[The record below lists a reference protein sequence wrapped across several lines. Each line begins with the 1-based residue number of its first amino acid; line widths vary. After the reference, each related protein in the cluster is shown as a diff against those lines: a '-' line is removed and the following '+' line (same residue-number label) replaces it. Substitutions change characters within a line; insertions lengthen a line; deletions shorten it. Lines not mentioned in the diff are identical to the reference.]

1 MRFSELVQDIKL
13 NFSDITETKSLGI
26 VKTEDFINESADRL
40 DISILAANK
49 FLNSGKKLEWFFN
62 TPVEIEAKTDGVKVT
77 ALKIADDGDLSDW
90 IIAYK
95 GHILYSEEF
104 NYNSDDNI
112 KKSSIGSSQFKIV
125 LDHFKSLGK
134 TSIPVGTELQL
145 EYLMRKPTLSSN
157 YEKPHGI
164 VLIGYSK
171 STYSAEFGILK
182 TQNSGM
188 KTAKRDIYAKELKLN
203 VPLKIFDGILSSKE
217 EFEKGIIAKDLKIAF
232 NRYKDFFNFSDYT
245 DTYNRLSS
253 MLLGIPS
260 VFGGKEEGVVLK
272 FSDGKILKIQQDYQ
286 LDRAK
291 RDEKKAQYQ
300 GTEEEESSY
309 IDKVNSTAREVAT
322 NILDSLSDKE
332 LYDEDLKVDKLSSAI
347 SKLKLSFSHPKK
359 TELQIKEDILRSAK
373 TFMFANTKGNKN
385 FLFLGKFRIL
395 QNAHYNII
403 KSALRQYDK
412 GVVCLVSSKDTKGTE
427 KLRLE
432 MLERAFG
439 DRIKVITHPTGN
451 IWGILGKSPLQIS
464 TIFCGTDRYDDYK
477 KQVSKSTIEVK
488 EIKRDLETGLS
499 ASKVIANIDDE
510 EFFKKN
516 TPKEIHSMYPEIRA
530 VYSRESLKESLKES
544 MFDVLKSRN
553 LF

>member
-1 MRFSELVQDIKL
+1 MRFSELVRDIKL
-13 NFSDITETKSLGI
+13 NFSDITENKSLGI

-49 FLNSGKKLEWFFN
+49 FLNSNKKLEWFFN

-104 NYNSDDNI
+104 NYNSDDSI

-157 YEKPHGI
+157 YERPHGI

-203 VPLKIFDGILSSKE
+203 VPLKIFDGVLSSKE

-232 NRYKDFFNFSDYT
+232 TKYKEFFDFSDYT

-286 LDRAK
+286 LDQEKRAEIK
-291 RDEKKAQYQ
+291 NKWKETDELAENQYWENVK
-300 GTEEEESSY
+300 GSAY
-309 IDKVNSTAREVAT
+309 DIFYKIDKKK
-322 NILDSLSDKE
+322 SLSDMLSQMSSLLKRYE
-332 LYDEDLKVDKLSSAI
+332 LNYKHSKKNETIIKDDIELNVKTLILKSL
-347 SKLKLSFSHPKK
+347 
-359 TELQIKEDILRSAK
+359 
-373 TFMFANTKGNKN
+373 KGNN
-385 FLFLGKFRIL
+385 GCLVLGKFRVL
-395 QNAHYNII
+395 TKAHFNLI
-403 KSALRQYDK
+403 KLACREFDK
-412 GVVCLVSSKDTKGTE
+412 VLVCLVTSKDTKETE
-427 KLRLE
+427 DLRLR
-432 MLERAFG
+432 MLEVALKQFG
-439 DRIKVITHPTGN
+439 NKVQIVKHNNGNLLRIISNADFNINAVYAGSDRISDYEKQLKNMLGMKVKELNRTDEDISATKVITN
-451 IWGILGKSPLQIS
+451 INNEKY
-464 TIFCGTDRYDDYK
+464 FD
-477 KQVSKSTIEVK
+477 
-488 EIKRDLETGLS
+488 
-499 ASKVIANIDDE
+499 A
-510 EFFKKN
+510 N
-516 TPKEIHSMYPEIRA
+516 TPKEIHFLYPDILKA
-530 VYSRESLKESLKES
+530 YS
-544 MFDVLKSRN
+544 
-553 LF
+553 